1 MSILDSNLQ
10 QISEEKISEMQLQKM
25 IEYCGR
31 HTPPLTYGAAFRG
44 ESNCESYE
52 GTGGKTFS
60 YYDLIKEN
68 GVWKLKP
75 RSTHPIFLITTN
87 QYPSIEKDMYFVE
100 GTELY
105 ITDQNSYLSMEIK
118 WYESLR

>member
-10 QISEEKISEMQLQKM
+10 QISEEKISEIQFQKM

-75 RSTHPIFLITTN
+75 RSTYPIFLITTD

-105 ITDQNSYLSMEIK
+105 ITDQNSYLSMSIK
-118 WYESLR
+118 WYEPFR

>member
-10 QISEEKISEMQLQKM
+10 QISEEKISEMQRQKM
-25 IEYCGR
+25 LVYCSR
-31 HTPPLTYGAAFRG
+31 HTNSLTYGAAFRG
-44 ESNCESYE
+44 ESNCEFWEDS
-52 GTGGKTFS
+52 GGRTFS

-75 RSTHPIFLITTN
+75 RSAHPIFLITSPR
-87 QYPSIEKDMYFVE
+87 YPSIEKDMYFVE

-105 ITDQNSYLSMEIK
+105 IVDQSSYLSMSIK
-118 WYESLR
+118 WYESIR

>member
-1 MSILDSNLQ
+1 
-10 QISEEKISEMQLQKM
+10 M
-25 IEYCGR
+25 ITYCSR
-31 HTPPLTYGAAFRG
+31 HTTSLTYGAAFRG
-44 ESNCESYE
+44 SSNCEFYE
-52 GTGGKTFS
+52 DLSGRAFS

-75 RSTHPIFLITTN
+75 RSTYPIFLITTD

-105 ITDQNSYLSMEIK
+105 ITDQNSYLSMSIK
-118 WYESLR
+118 WYEPFR

>member
-1 MSILDSNLQ
+1 MSILDSNLH
-10 QISEEKISEMQLQKM
+10 QISEEKISEMQRQKM
-25 IEYCGR
+25 IEYCSR
-31 HTPPLTYGAAFRG
+31 HTNPLTYGAAFRG
-44 ESNCESYE
+44 ESNREFYE
-52 GTGGKTFS
+52 DGGGRVFS

-87 QYPSIEKDMYFVE
+87 QYPSIKKDMYFVE

-105 ITDQNSYLSMEIK
+105 ITDQNSYLSMKIK

>member
-10 QISEEKISEMQLQKM
+10 QISEEKISEMQFQKM
-25 IEYCGR
+25 IEYSGR
-31 HTPPLTYGAAFRG
+31 QTPPLTNGAAFRG
-44 ESNCESYE
+44 ESYCESYE

-75 RSTHPIFLITTN
+75 RSTYPIFLITTD

-105 ITDQNSYLSMEIK
+105 ITDQNSYLSMKIK